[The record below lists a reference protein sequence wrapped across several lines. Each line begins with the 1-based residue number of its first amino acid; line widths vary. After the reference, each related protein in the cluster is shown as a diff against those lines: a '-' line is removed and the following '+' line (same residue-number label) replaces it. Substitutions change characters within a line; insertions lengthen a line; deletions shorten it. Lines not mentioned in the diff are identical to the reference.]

1 MQSRQEIQKA
11 IRAKARVEMSRRV
24 YVLPSDIV
32 VEILDYQAERGL
44 PSEVAA
50 VRELLDRALT
60 LKGHPHA

>member
-1 MQSRQEIQKA
+1 ME
-11 IRAKARVEMSRRV
+11 RRV
-24 YVLPSDIV
+24 YVLPSDTV